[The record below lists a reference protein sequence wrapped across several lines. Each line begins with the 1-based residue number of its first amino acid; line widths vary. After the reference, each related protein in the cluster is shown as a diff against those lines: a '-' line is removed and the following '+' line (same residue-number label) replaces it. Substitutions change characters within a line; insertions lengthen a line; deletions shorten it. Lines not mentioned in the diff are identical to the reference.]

1 MSEDNSSGEIESLRA
16 EVASLKAMVA
26 GLAAMPD
33 SGLDFTMMGSD
44 DAEMPVVP
52 IGGGIENFDVK
63 KVGDETVIGKGVVCI
78 GRKHYLVKES
88 GLQGNGQYRL
98 KVDLNSMSVTVEKG
112 DGFAEP
118 EDEVSYIPLY
128 EVVDGTIAKDYRSN
142 FCVVARE

>member
-1 MSEDNSSGEIESLRA
+1 MSSEKNSIEAIMAQLQHLQSI
-16 EVASLKAMVA
+16 VGAMYA
-26 GLAAMPD
+26 GD
-33 SGLDFTMMGSD
+33 SGLDFSGMMGND
-44 DAEMPVVP
+44 DDVMPVVP
-52 IGGGIENFDVK
+52 IGGGIENFDLKLGDGTK
-63 KVGDETVIGKGVVCI
+63 KIGKGVVCI
-78 GRKHYLVKES
+78 GRQHYLVKES
-88 GLQGNGQYRL
+88 GFQGDGQYRL

>member
-1 MSEDNSSGEIESLRA
+1 MSSEKNSIEAIMAQLQHLQSI
-16 EVASLKAMVA
+16 VGAMFA
-26 GLAAMPD
+26 GD
-33 SGLDFTMMGSD
+33 SGLDFSGMMGND
-44 DAEMPVVP
+44 DDVMPVVP

-78 GRKHYLVKES
+78 GRQHYLVEES
-88 GLQGNGQYRL
+88 KFQGDGQYRL

-118 EDEVSYIPLY
+118 KDEVSYIPLY
-128 EVVDGTIAKDYRSN
+128 EVTNEMIEKDYRSN